1 MSDPIEFI
9 SRRGRHPRLVALRRA
24 NGLLVGGVLAVF
36 VFAGCSAAVG
46 TTPSH
51 GATLAA
57 TSASATTSA
66 TAAATSLA
74 TISTPASTP
83 TPAPTSTPAPAGF
96 SPTGSMPEVRAGHTA
111 TLLSDGRV
119 LIVGGGNDTTMLASA
134 ELYDPATGKF
144 SPTGS
149 MALPRYGATAT
160 LLRDGR
166 VLVAGGQDNL
176 TALTYLAS
184 AELYDPATG
193 KFSLTGSMALPR
205 YGASAT
211 LLLDGR
217 VLIAGSL
224 LFKEKL
230 PLQGNLEGY
239 SAEIYDPATGK
250 FTMTGSMTVDRE
262 NHTAT
267 LLPDGRVLVTGGEN
281 LRDGATVRTGVL
293 ASADVYDPA
302 TGKFSPTG
310 SMAVARTT
318 QSATLLASGLVLIAG
333 GQTGT
338 SRVVASAELYDP
350 STGKFS
356 PTGSMTQVRGRQSAI
371 ALADGR
377 VLVLGGL
384 DNSSVSLAS
393 AELYDPVIGTFSAA
407 GSMAVGRYEHTATL
421 LSDGSVLIVGG
432 VGDSGVVA
440 SAELWR
446 P

>member
-1 MSDPIEFI
+1 MSDPIDL
-9 SRRGRHPRLVALRRA
+9 SRRDKRPRLVALQRA
-24 NGLLVGGVLAVF
+24 NGLLVGGLLAVF

-46 TTPSH
+46 TAPSQ

-74 TISTPASTP
+74 TTSTPASTP
-83 TPAPTSTPAPAGF
+83 TPAPTSTHGPAGF
-96 SPTGSMPEVRAGHTA
+96 SATGSMVQVRTGHTA

-119 LIVGGGNDTTMLASA
+119 LIVGGGTDTTLLASADLYDPATGKFSPTGSMALPRIGHTATLLRDGRVLVAGGQDNLTAPGTYLASA

-160 LLRDGR
+160 LL
-166 VLVAGGQDNL
+166 
-176 TALTYLAS
+176 
-184 AELYDPATG
+184 
-193 KFSLTGSMALPR
+193 
-205 YGASAT
+205 
-211 LLLDGR
+211 LDGR

-224 LFKEKL
+224 LFKENIK
-230 PLQGNLEGY
+230 GY
-239 SAEIYDPATGK
+239 SAELYDPATGK
-250 FTMTGSMTVDRE
+250 FTMTGSMSIDRE

-267 LLPDGRVLVTGGEN
+267 LLPDGRVLVTGGE
-281 LRDGATVRTGVL
+281 TVRTENLIVVGVRASGIL

-318 QSATLLASGLVLIAG
+318 HSATLLAGGLVLIAG
-333 GQTGT
+333 GHDDTYQ
-338 SRVVASAELYDP
+338 VVASAELYDP

-356 PTGSMTQVRGRQSAI
+356 PTGSMAVARGMQSAT
-371 ALADGR
+371 ALANGR
-377 VLVLGGL
+377 ALVLGGV
-384 DNSSVSLAS
+384 DNSSYSNAS
-393 AELYDPVIGTFSAA
+393 AELYDPALGTFSAA
-407 GSMAVGRYEHTATL
+407 GSLAVGRYSHTATL
-421 LSDGSVLIVGG
+421 LSDGSILIAGG
-432 VGDSGVVA
+432 EGDPGAVA

>member
-1 MSDPIEFI
+1 MSDPIEFL
-9 SRRGRHPRLVALRRA
+9 SRRGKHPRLVAFRPP
-24 NGLLVGGVLAVF
+24 NGLLVVGLLAVF
-36 VFAGCSAAVG
+36 VFAGCSAGVG
-46 TTPSH
+46 PTPSQA
-51 GATLAA
+51 ATYAPTSTPTPATSTTTA
-57 TSASATTSA
+57 TSATT
-66 TAAATSLA
+66 TA
-74 TISTPASTP
+74 
-83 TPAPTSTPAPAGF
+83 TPAPTSTPGPAGF
-96 SPTGSMPEVRAGHTA
+96 SATGSMPHVRAAHTG

-119 LIVGGGNDTTMLASA
+119 LIVGGGTDTTMLVSAELYDPATGKFSQTGSMARPRIGHTATLLRDGRVLVAGGQDNLTAPLTYLASA

-160 LLRDGR
+160 LL
-166 VLVAGGQDNL
+166 
-176 TALTYLAS
+176 
-184 AELYDPATG
+184 
-193 KFSLTGSMALPR
+193 
-205 YGASAT
+205 
-211 LLLDGR
+211 LDGR

-230 PLQGNLEGY
+230 PLKGNLEGY
-239 SAEIYDPATGK
+239 SAELYDPATGK
-250 FTMTGSMTVDRE
+250 FTMTGSMAVDRE

-281 LRDGATVRTGVL
+281 GLTGVPLRTGVL

-318 QSATLLASGLVLIAG
+318 QSATLLTSGLVLIAG

-356 PTGSMTQVRGRQSAI
+356 PIGSMAQVRGRQSAI

-377 VLVLGGL
+377 VFVLGGV

-393 AELYDPVIGTFSAA
+393 AELYDPAIGTFSAA
-407 GSMAVGRYEHTATL
+407 GSLAVGRYSHTATL
-421 LSDGSVLIVGG
+421 LSDGSILIVGG
-432 VGDSGVVA
+432 VGDSGMVA